1 MVIMKLRALTET
13 VHQCSA
19 NDQASSAIISENV
32 KCPHKI
38 NLYRVDDKIHL
49 QFQSQ
54 VPSDPPID

>member
-1 MVIMKLRALTET
+1 MVIIKLRALTET

-38 NLYRVDDKIHL
+38 NLYRVDDKIVAV
-49 QFQSQ
+49 QSQ